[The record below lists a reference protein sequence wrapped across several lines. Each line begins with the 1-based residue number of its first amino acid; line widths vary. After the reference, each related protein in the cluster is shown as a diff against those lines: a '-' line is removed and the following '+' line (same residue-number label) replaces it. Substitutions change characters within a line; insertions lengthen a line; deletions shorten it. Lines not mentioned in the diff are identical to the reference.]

1 MLAAVFF
8 ALCIGPAAVAQV
20 PMYNPESGKLSN
32 DTIAAG
38 ALARLEYRQIPPA
51 LNSIVADLTRAYSP
65 PPALDAEVKA
75 LTAEAAELNNQGSV
89 GESRRRFA
97 RAITL
102 VRGLPW
108 TMTEEF
114 ALSLALRADDP
125 VVDSASPLF
134 VTLRQNYAV
143 LYRPAK
149 GLQLR
154 LTLARAPT
162 AVAVDV
168 IGAAGA
174 TVKALGTFDVT
185 ERDLNDEPAHVA
197 ASLAEVPD
205 GSYLLVGEVLDGEKT
220 LTRVVA
226 PISVVTGL
234 AARRGEVESRLA
246 KISGHEDAKA
256 TIRYPFALARD
267 LKLGRREII
276 SFDFSTEVARSL
288 NLLASLESGKDLV
301 YQAKGDTHRAYYFK
315 EADAHVPFRI
325 FVPSKWDGQ
334 TKLPMVVALHGS
346 NLDEN
351 NFIIRANGLF
361 TKLAEERGYILV
373 APLGFRINSRYG
385 AGTSAVT
392 NGPSGVI
399 DQRRWQW
406 SERDVLNVTNLMAAE
421 YGVDRTRIYL
431 TGNSMGGGG
440 TWHIAMK
447 HPEVWAAIAPAAS
460 GISDADDLLDNLRQ
474 LPAMS
479 ITGELDFARP
489 GVVKTWDKLKA
500 RGIAVETI
508 DIKGGIHGT
517 SIEINAPHMFDFFAA
532 HRREN
537 TAQANSLR

>member
-1 MLAAVFF
+1 
-8 ALCIGPAAVAQV
+8 
-20 PMYNPESGKLSN
+20 MYNPESGKLSN

-65 PPALDAEVKA
+65 PAALDAEVKA
-75 LTAEAAELNNQGSV
+75 LTAEAAELNNAGSV

-108 TMTEEF
+108 TTTEEF

-125 VVDSASPLF
+125 VVDSATPLF
-134 VTLRQNYAV
+134 VTLRQNYSA
-143 LYRPAK
+143 LYRAAK
-149 GLQLR
+149 GLQVR
-154 LTLARAPT
+154 LTVAQAPN
-162 AVAVDV
+162 AVAIDV

-185 ERDLNDEPAHVA
+185 ERDLNDEPARIA
-197 ASLAEVPD
+197 ASLAGVAD
-205 GSYLLVGEVLDGEKT
+205 GSYLLVGEVLDGEKA

-226 PISVVTGL
+226 PLSVVSGL
-234 AARRGEVESRLA
+234 AAKQADVDARLA
-246 KISGHEDAKA
+246 KVDGHDAAKS

-276 SFDFSTEVARSL
+276 SFDFSAGVARSL
-288 NLLASLESGKDLV
+288 ALLGTLESGKDPI

-315 EADAHVPFRI
+315 EADALVPFRVY
-325 FVPSKWDGQ
+325 VPSKWDGK
-334 TKLPMVVALHGS
+334 TKLPLLVALHGS

-351 NFIIRANGLF
+351 NFIIRGNGLF
-361 TKLAEERGYILV
+361 AKLAEERGYILV

-385 AGTSAVT
+385 AGTGAVT

-399 DQRRWQW
+399 DVRRWQW
-406 SERDVLNVTNLMAAE
+406 SERDVLNVTNLVAEE
-421 YGVDRTRIYL
+421 YGVDRSRVYL

-447 HPEVWAAIAPAAS
+447 HPEIWAAIAPAAS
-460 GISDADDLLDNLRQ
+460 GISDPEENIPKLRGM
-474 LPAMS
+474 PIMS

-489 GVVKTWDKLKA
+489 GVMKAWDKLKA
-500 RGIAVETI
+500 LGIPVESI
-508 DIKGGIHGT
+508 DIKGGQHGT
-517 SIEINAPHMFDFFAA
+517 SIEINAPHMFDFLAA

-537 TAQANSLR
+537 NAQASALR